1 MFTFIEFLLHTWE
14 ERELCSWYDVRNIT
28 GLIRFQLVKT
38 KFEVICMNVCQSKL
52 IGPSLFFPHVG
63 NGRED
68 SIGISIWSGVVNVL
82 IFLFSVHIW
91 LVTAGYVLFPHFLS
105 TSLESVCWSIHVC
118 HLVTT
123 SCHVLWTIA
132 WSNHKHQLWFLYE
145 QYHFKSIY
153 NSNLFTW
160 QIIF

>member
-1 MFTFIEFLLHTWE
+1 MCW
-14 ERELCSWYDVRNIT
+14 V
-28 GLIRFQLVKT
+28 
-38 KFEVICMNVCQSKL
+38 
-52 IGPSLFFPHVG
+52 FF
-63 NGRED
+63 
-68 SIGISIWSGVVNVL
+68 
-82 IFLFSVHIW
+82 FSVHIW
-91 LVTAGYVLFPHFLS
+91 LVTAGNVLFPHFLW
-105 TSLESVCWSIHVC
+105 TSLKSVCWSIHVC

-160 QIIF
+160 PNYILKITAFSHFLRINELDPWENGTSLWSHGSRIEFQNSGSINLVMLAN